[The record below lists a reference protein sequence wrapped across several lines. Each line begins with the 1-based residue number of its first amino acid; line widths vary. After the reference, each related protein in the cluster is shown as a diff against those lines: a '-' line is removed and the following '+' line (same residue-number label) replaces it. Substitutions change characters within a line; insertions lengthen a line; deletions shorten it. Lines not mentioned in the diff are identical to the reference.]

1 MRMNY
6 LLRVIQDE
14 ISSEEFLR
22 SVGIIKTFSNC
33 SKCNSRNLGMIRRNR
48 WKCYFCNSEW
58 SRRNGS
64 ILSHFR
70 MRYSEFLLC
79 MKFFE
84 LELTAELTAIQLS
97 LDHKTVQ
104 LLFNKFRSLLV
115 LANNDKVNFDKQ
127 FYWDKDS
134 IYLVEEKGRI
144 FFTNSL
150 NEEETSTMIDK
161 KIRCNY
167 INFFQYHFELAGSKS
182 KDTFNI
188 SKSNSELYKF
198 MRYAKRH
205 LQNIR
210 GITKKNFLLR
220 LNEIVFRFNNRE
232 RDLFDILT
240 EELMNNN
247 RG

>member
-1 MRMNY
+1 MNY
-6 LLRVIQDE
+6 LLKVIQDE

-22 SVGIIKTFSNC
+22 SVGIIKTFSHC
-33 SKCNSRNLGMIRRNR
+33 SKCNGRNLGRIRRNR
-48 WKCYFCNSEW
+48 WKCYSCNSEW
-58 SRRNGS
+58 SRRKGS

-70 MRYSEFLLC
+70 MKYSEFLLC

-84 LELTAELTAIQLS
+84 LELTAELTAFQLS
-97 LDHKTVQ
+97 LNNRTVQ

-115 LANNDKVNFDKQ
+115 LANNVKANFDKQ

-134 IYLVEEKGRI
+134 IYLAEEKGRL
-144 FFTNSL
+144 FFTSSL
-150 NEEETSTMIDK
+150 NEEETSTVINK
-161 KIRCNY
+161 KIRCIYN
-167 INFFQYHFELAGSKS
+167 NFFHYHFELVESKS
-182 KDTFNI
+182 KDTLKI

-198 MRYAKRH
+198 MRYANGH

-210 GITKKNFLLR
+210 GLNKKNFLLR

-232 RDLFDILT
+232 RDLFDRLA

-247 RG
+247 CG